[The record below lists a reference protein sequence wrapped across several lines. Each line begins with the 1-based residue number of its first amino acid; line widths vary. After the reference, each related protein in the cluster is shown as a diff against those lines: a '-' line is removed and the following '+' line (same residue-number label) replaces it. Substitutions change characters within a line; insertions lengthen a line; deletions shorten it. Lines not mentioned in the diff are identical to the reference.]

1 MNVRYN
7 SNLAFVDL
15 LFNLIL
21 GFAFLFIV
29 AFFLINDPTEDKD
42 VEAKVEY
49 MIIMDWDGDRDI
61 DMDLWVQSPSG
72 LIGFR
77 SPNIGYVNLDR
88 DDLGH
93 RNDSILNKQ
102 TNKREIVRLNREVI
116 NVRGFQSG
124 EYTINGHW
132 FFTREDGEKTKPLDV
147 NIQIIKLN
155 PYKEVYTGSK
165 KFAWKGQE
173 QTFTRFTMK
182 DDGDYWKL
190 NDLPKNLVL
199 RPTAG
204 SHSSDGSFSS
214 YSSMGGP
221 SGPVH
226 DERNRTPRGSGASR
240 QSQYDDDEG
249 NP

>member
-72 LIGFR
+72 LVGFR

-93 RNDSILNKQ
+93 RNDSIINK
-102 TNKREIVRLNREVI
+102 TTKRREIVKLNREVI

-124 EYTINGHW
+124 EYTVNAHW
-132 FFTREDGEKTKPLDV
+132 FFTRGEQNPRPLEV
-147 NIQIIKLN
+147 NVQVIKLN
-155 PYKEVYTGSK
+155 PYKEVYIGTK

-173 QTFTRFTMK
+173 QTFTRFSMK
-182 DDGDYWKL
+182 EDGDYWKM

-199 RPTAG
+199 RPSSG
-204 SHSSDGSFSS
+204 SSSSDPGVFSS
-214 YSSMGGP
+214 YSSSGGP
-221 SGPVH
+221 SGSA
-226 DERNRTPRGSGASR
+226 TIPRGSGASR

>member
-1 MNVRYN
+1 MNARYN

-49 MIIMDWDGDRDI
+49 MIIMDWDGERDI
-61 DMDLWVQSPSG
+61 DMDLWVQGPSG
-72 LIGFR
+72 LVGFR

-93 RNDSILNKQ
+93 RNDSIINKV
-102 TNKREIVRLNREVI
+102 TKKKEIVKLNREVI
-116 NVRGFQSG
+116 NVRGFQTG
-124 EYTINGHW
+124 EYTVNAHW
-132 FFTREDGEKTKPLDV
+132 FFTRGENAKPLDV
-147 NIQIIKLN
+147 NMQVIKLN
-155 PYKEVYTGSK
+155 PYKEVYTGTK
-165 KFAWKGQE
+165 RFAWKGQE
-173 QTFTRFTMK
+173 QTFIRFSMK
-182 DDGDYWKL
+182 DDGDYWKMT
-190 NDLPKNLVL
+190 DLPKNLVL
-199 RPTAG
+199 RPPG
-204 SHSSDGSFSS
+204 SNPSSSDPGVFSS
-214 YSSMGGP
+214 YNSMGGP

-226 DERNRTPRGSGASR
+226 DERNRTPRGTGTSR
-240 QSQYDDDEG
+240 QSEYDDDEG

>member
-49 MIIMDWDGDRDI
+49 MIIMDWDGKRDI
-61 DMDLWVQSPSG
+61 DMDLWVQGPSG
-72 LIGFR
+72 LVGFR

-93 RNDSILNKQ
+93 RNDTIINK
-102 TNKREIVRLNREVI
+102 TTKKREIVRINREVI
-116 NVRGFQSG
+116 NVRGFQTG
-124 EYTINGHW
+124 EYIINAHW
-132 FFTREDGEKTKPLDV
+132 FLTREEKVKQKPLDV
-147 NIQIIKLN
+147 NIQVIKLN
-155 PYKEVYTGSK
+155 PYKEIYTGSK
-165 KFAWKGQE
+165 EFTWKGQE
-173 QTFTRFTMK
+173 QTFTRFSMK
-182 DDGDYWKL
+182 EDGNYWKM
-190 NDLPKNLVL
+190 NSLPKNLVL
-199 RPTAG
+199 RP
-204 SHSSDGSFSS
+204 SSSS
-214 YSSMGGP
+214 YSNDPAFPSYSTAESP
-221 SGPVH
+221 SGTPT
-226 DERNRTPRGSGASR
+226 TPRGVGVSR
-240 QSQYDDDEG
+240 QAQDDEG

>member
-1 MNVRYN
+1 MNARYN

-49 MIIMDWDGDRDI
+49 MIIMDWDDDRDI

-72 LIGFR
+72 LVGFR

-93 RNDSILNKQ
+93 RNDSIINK
-102 TNKREIVRLNREVI
+102 TTRKKEIVKLNREVI
-116 NVRGFQSG
+116 NVRGFQTG
-124 EYTINGHW
+124 EYTINAHW
-132 FFTREDGEKTKPLDV
+132 FFTRGSNVDPLDV
-147 NIQIIKLN
+147 NIQVIKLN
-155 PYKEVYTGSK
+155 PYKEVYTGTK

-173 QTFTRFTMK
+173 QTFIRFSMK
-182 DDGDYWKL
+182 DDGNYWKMT
-190 NDLPKNLVL
+190 DLPKNLVL
-199 RPTAG
+199 RPPG
-204 SHSSDGSFSS
+204 SASSSSGDGTFSS
-214 YSSMGGP
+214 YNSMGGP

-226 DERNRTPRGSGASR
+226 AAERNRTKPTSHPSR
-240 QSQYDDDEG
+240 S

>member
-77 SPNIGYVNLDR
+77 SPNIGFVNLEP
-88 DDLGH
+88 LFL
-93 RNDSILNKQ
+93 SIYK
-102 TNKREIVRLNREVI
+102 NRISV
-116 NVRGFQSG
+116 
-124 EYTINGHW
+124 
-132 FFTREDGEKTKPLDV
+132 L
-147 NIQIIKLN
+147 
-155 PYKEVYTGSK
+155 
-165 KFAWKGQE
+165 
-173 QTFTRFTMK
+173 
-182 DDGDYWKL
+182 
-190 NDLPKNLVL
+190 LVSE
-199 RPTAG
+199 P
-204 SHSSDGSFSS
+204 
-214 YSSMGGP
+214 
-221 SGPVH
+221 
-226 DERNRTPRGSGASR
+226 GSGISL
-240 QSQYDDDEG
+240 
-249 NP
+249 